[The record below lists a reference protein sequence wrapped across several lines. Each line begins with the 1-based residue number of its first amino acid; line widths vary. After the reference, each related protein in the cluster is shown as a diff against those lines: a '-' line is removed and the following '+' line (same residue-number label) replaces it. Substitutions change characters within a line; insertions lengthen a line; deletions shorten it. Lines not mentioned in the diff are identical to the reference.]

1 MNTIETVL
9 LMLGLSVGI
18 FAALPGVGFQRVWY
32 RVFGKGE
39 ISTLSTASLMLA
51 LLFAISIGIGALVG
65 PIWVSIGGP

>member
-9 LMLGLSVGI
+9 LILGLSVGI

-39 ISTLSTASLMLA
+39 ISTLTAASLMLA
-51 LLFAISIGIGALVG
+51 ILFAISIGIGALVAV
-65 PIWVSIGGP
+65 IAGG